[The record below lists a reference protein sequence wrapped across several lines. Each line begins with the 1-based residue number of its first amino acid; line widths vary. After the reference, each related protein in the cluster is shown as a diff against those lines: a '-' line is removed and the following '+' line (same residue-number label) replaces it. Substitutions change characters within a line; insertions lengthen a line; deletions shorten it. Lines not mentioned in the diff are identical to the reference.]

1 MINTYNSIINKLEY
15 YYNKFKFIDVE
26 LGRKDSIFFTTS

>member
-15 YYNKFKFIDVE
+15 YYNKFIDVE